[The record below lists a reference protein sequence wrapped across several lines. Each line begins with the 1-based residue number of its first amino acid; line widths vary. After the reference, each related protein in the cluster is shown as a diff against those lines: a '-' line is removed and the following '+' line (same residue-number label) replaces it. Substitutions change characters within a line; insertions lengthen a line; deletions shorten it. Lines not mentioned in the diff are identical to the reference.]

1 MTFLGIPLSPG
12 DDIASGSS
20 FQYAYL
26 TGKFIHGLVMSQG
39 LQRGRLRHG
48 LSFIAVLAFVASF
61 FGSRIFATLFPNV
74 VVVGQGIHFHHFW
87 YGIAMVS
94 LAGWIGIAWQ
104 NNRLDRILALMYGLG
119 AGFIGDEVG
128 LLLTLG
134 SYESELTYQFFIGAM
149 SFVIIALLLAEYGEE
164 LEREVLH
171 LSKRERLVLLGLFI
185 ALFSSIFF
193 ASGRTFYGVLVAA
206 LGVGLFL
213 VGFEARWI
221 VSRFRKRQAKN

>member
-1 MTFLGIPLSPG
+1 
-12 DDIASGSS
+12 
-20 FQYAYL
+20 
-26 TGKFIHGLVMSQG
+26 MSQE
-39 LQRGRLRHG
+39 LQRSKLRHG

-94 LAGWIGIAWQ
+94 IAGWLGIAWP
-104 NNRLDRILALMYGLG
+104 NNRLDRVLALMYGLG

-134 SYESELTYQFFIGAM
+134 SYESELTYQFFMGAM
-149 SFVIIALLLAEYGEE
+149 SFIIIALLLVQYGAD
-164 LEREVLH
+164 LEKEVLH
-171 LSKRERLVLLGLFI
+171 LSKRERLVLVGLFI

-193 ASGRTFYGVLVAA
+193 ASGRTLYGVLVAVV
-206 LGVGLFL
+206 GVGLFL

-221 VSRFRKRQAKN
+221 VSRFRKRQAEN